1 MDAPVAQRR
10 DVLVWHGASAVCM
23 VLMLVAAVPG
33 WFAGAGIAL
42 FAAGLAW
49 CGVQLAR
56 RSSPAAYLRLGV
68 CCLAMVLMLLPR
80 DAEAHAALAGHAGHA
95 GHMGHMGHAMVM
107 PSVGPS
113 TGEVL
118 VALALVAV
126 VVLGAREVWVASGR
140 GTSRLGPACESV
152 LAASMAAMLVGLV

>member
-80 DAEAHAALAGHAGHA
+80 DAEAHTAHMAHAGHAGHA
-95 GHMGHMGHAMVM
+95 MVV

-152 LAASMAAMLVGLV
+152 LAASMAAMLVGVV

>member
-1 MDAPVAQRR
+1 MGAPVAQRH

-80 DAEAHAALAGHAGHA
+80 DAEAHTAHMAHAGHA
-95 GHMGHMGHAMVM
+95 GHVM
-107 PSVGPS
+107 AVPSVGPS

>member
-33 WFAGAGIAL
+33 WFAGTGIAL

-80 DAEAHAALAGHAGHA
+80 DAEAHTAHMAHAGHA
-95 GHMGHMGHAMVM
+95 GHAMVM

>member
-1 MDAPVAQRR
+1 MDAPVAQRH

-23 VLMLVAAVPG
+23 MLMLVAAVPG
-33 WFAGAGIAL
+33 WFAGAGLAL

-56 RSSPAAYLRLGV
+56 RASPAAYLRLGV
-68 CCLAMVLMLLPR
+68 CCLAMVLMLWPR
-80 DAEAHAALAGHAGHA
+80 DAGAAAHA
-95 GHMGHMGHAMVM
+95 GHAMVM

-113 TGEVL
+113 AGEVL

-126 VVLGAREVWVASGR
+126 VVLGARQVWVASGR
-140 GTSRLGPACESV
+140 GTSRLGPACEGV
-152 LAASMAAMLVGLV
+152 LAGSMAVMLVGLV

>member
-1 MDAPVAQRR
+1 MDAPVAQRH

-80 DAEAHAALAGHAGHA
+80 DAEAHTAHMAHAGHA
-95 GHMGHMGHAMVM
+95 GHVM
-107 PSVGPS
+107 AVPSVGPS

>member
-1 MDAPVAQRR
+1 MDAPVAQRH

-80 DAEAHAALAGHAGHA
+80 DAEAHTAHAGHAGHA
-95 GHMGHMGHAMVM
+95 GHAMVT

-113 TGEVL
+113 AGEVL